1 MNYLL
6 DTNIFLWF
14 IHGDRAL
21 PLKFKEYIEDKENDI
36 FISQASLWEI
46 AIKFSIGKLKLKRP
60 FQDLIPGVLKEND
73 FSVLLINT
81 SHIIRVAELP
91 LIHRDPFDRMIF
103 SQSSVE
109 RIELIYTDPVFN
121 QYISQPR

>member
-36 FISQASLWEI
+36 FISQASLWKI

-103 SQSSVE
+103 SQCSVE